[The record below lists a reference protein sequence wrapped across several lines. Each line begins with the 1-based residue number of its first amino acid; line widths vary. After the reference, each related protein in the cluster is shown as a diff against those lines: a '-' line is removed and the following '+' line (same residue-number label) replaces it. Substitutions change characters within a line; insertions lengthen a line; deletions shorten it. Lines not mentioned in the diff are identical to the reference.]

1 MNILPHCAGTGGRGV
16 GGGGRGEGN
25 FLDAHHFVSGCKLQ
39 IFEVISAFRL
49 KCQYCI
55 EPSGQ
60 NASSLKHTVHCTLC
74 VL

>member
-1 MNILPHCAGTGGRGV
+1 M
-16 GGGGRGEGN
+16 GGGGGEGN

-39 IFEVISAFRL
+39 IFELIRVFRL
-49 KCQYCI
+49 TCQYCI

-74 VL
+74 VLPRGGGGGAL